1 MFRTAR
7 ASRVES
13 SWVGS
18 DRNSDHS
25 ARSDSTRQSS
35 WVWWNRIRPI
45 AIKTFCFVPHQ
56 QKPLRWKSKLSTSF
70 FIGTWT
76 FGTFF
81 QSLLKL
87 YPLYHFSNHLL
98 KWLISPHFW
107 RVMAFRASKLKWHTC
122 LYYVHFSNLVTN
134 FLIVFFRGLG
144 VPVSCCIIQHRC
156 SHAPVMHFV
165 FIIVE
170 FYILTVLYAQLG
182 INK

>member
-1 MFRTAR
+1 MFRTAC

-18 DRNSDHS
+18 DRYSDHS
-25 ARSDSTRQSS
+25 AQFDSTRQSS

-76 FGTFF
+76 FVTFF

-87 YPLYHFSNHLL
+87 YPLNHFSNHLL
-98 KWLISPHFW
+98 KRLITPHFW
-107 RVMAFRASKLKWHTC
+107 GAMAFRASISWNGTFVC
-122 LYYVHFSNLVTN
+122 LYVHLVISNQLLNCFLSGCQSVAVLFS
-134 FLIVFFRGLG
+134 LG
-144 VPVSCCIIQHRC
+144 VPMHQLCILFVVHRRIL
-156 SHAPVMHFV
+156 HFNC
-165 FIIVE
+165 FMC
-170 FYILTVLYAQLG
+170 TVG
-182 INK
+182 NT

>member
-1 MFRTAR
+1 MFRTAC

-18 DRNSDHS
+18 DRYSDHS
-25 ARSDSTRQSS
+25 AQFDSTRQSS

-76 FGTFF
+76 FVTFF

-87 YPLYHFSNHLL
+87 YPLNHFSNHLL
-98 KWLISPHFW
+98 KRLITPHFW
-107 RVMAFRASKLKWHTC
+107 GAMAFRASISWNGTFVC
-122 LYYVHFSNLVTN
+122 LYFYYVHFSTN
-134 FLIVFFRGLG
+134 FLIVFFRGASQLLYYSAL
-144 VPVSCCIIQHRC
+144 VFPCTSFAFCFYHRRIL
-156 SHAPVMHFV
+156 HFNC
-165 FIIVE
+165 FMCTIGN
-170 FYILTVLYAQLG
+170 T
-182 INK
+182 